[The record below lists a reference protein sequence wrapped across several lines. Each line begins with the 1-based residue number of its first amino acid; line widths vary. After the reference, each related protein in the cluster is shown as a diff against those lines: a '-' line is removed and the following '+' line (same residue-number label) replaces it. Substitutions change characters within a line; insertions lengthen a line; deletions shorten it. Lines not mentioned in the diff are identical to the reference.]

1 MRGRDFGV
9 RSDDDQVL
17 FWAIVKRCENVAN
30 ARCGASSTDQKERH
44 IGAQKPRSEFLK
56 TDICTLPH
64 LVQRLQGDRRIGRCA
79 TKPAHRRDS
88 FLQVYFSADPLLK
101 TVLQVLDSS

>member
-1 MRGRDFGV
+1 MRSRDFGV
-9 RSDDDQVL
+9 GSDDDQVL
-17 FWAIVKRCENVAN
+17 FWAIVKRCENVAD

-44 IGAQKPRSEFLK
+44 IGAQRLWSEFLNS
-56 TDICTLPH
+56 DVCTLPQ
-64 LVQRLQGDRRIGRCA
+64 LIQRLQSDRRIGRCP

-101 TVLQVLDSS
+101 TVLQILDSS